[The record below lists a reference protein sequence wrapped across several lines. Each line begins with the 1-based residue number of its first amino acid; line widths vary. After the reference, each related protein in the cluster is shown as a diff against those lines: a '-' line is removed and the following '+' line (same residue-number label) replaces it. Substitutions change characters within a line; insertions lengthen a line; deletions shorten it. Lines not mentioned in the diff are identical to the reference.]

1 MEATQRH
8 LTPPS
13 PHPPIYAHTQSGSTI
28 TQFTPTHTPTQTH
41 DLFYHPDQTSVRILA
56 RCVPTYMCT
65 QSYIM
70 QMDPREI
77 SGHDAL
83 TYMCTHLYVMEM
95 DPNRIS
101 VYSALTYMCTHLYV
115 MQLDPSKY
123 NYMSSRWI
131 PVPVHLCQRTEQSVS
146 YSRYG
151 SVPAAVSGLCHLC
164 HLVLSVV
171 CRN

>member
-1 MEATQRH
+1 
-8 LTPPS
+8 
-13 PHPPIYAHTQSGSTI
+13 
-28 TQFTPTHTPTQTH
+28 
-41 DLFYHPDQTSVRILA
+41 
-56 RCVPTYMCT
+56 
-65 QSYIM
+65 
-70 QMDPREI
+70 MDPREI

-171 CRN
+171 CRNWGHGDTPSAHISAMEKISFSKVKDTTVFDLKYQNDMHKPVWTIKVYCNICEWRENV